1 MRFEIEANCPG
12 TSEVRLA
19 GVLPNYFP
27 LSWEEINEPTVKFPF
42 SNRLIF
48 GISTTGMDTSCKK
61 RIHSFKCRRRKW
73 PLHCLAFFATLWSGG
88 QEDVSQ
94 AKNGQFFLIRFLRS
108 SNAFHQD
115 DHKSSFVGL
124 KFVVGW
130 ALDKWL
136 KCPHE

>member
-12 TSEVRLA
+12 IVEVRLA

-48 GISTTGMDTSCKK
+48 GISTTGIDTSCKK

-88 QEDVSQ
+88 QEDVSK
-94 AKNGQFFLIRFLRS
+94 AKNGQFFLIRFLLKQCLS
-108 SNAFHQD
+108 SRW
-115 DHKSSFVGL
+115 S
-124 KFVVGW
+124 
-130 ALDKWL
+130 
-136 KCPHE
+136 